1 MDQLEIGTRV
11 RVRKDLIPDT
21 VYGGTAFV
29 ESMEKYL
36 GYEATI
42 EHVIINPDMI
52 IYELDIDDRRFWW
65 TSEMFDLVEI
75 GENKEPSTENELMD
89 FLS

>member
-1 MDQLEIGTRV
+1 MDQLEVGTRV
-11 RVRKDLIPDT
+11 RVREDLIPDT
-21 VYGGTAFV
+21 VYGCTTFV

-42 EHVIINPDMI
+42 EHAIPYPNEIK
-52 IYELDIDDRRFWW
+52 YELDIDGRCFWW
-65 TSEMFDLVEI
+65 TLEMFDLEI

>member
-1 MDQLEIGTRV
+1 MDQLEVGTRV

-21 VYGGTAFV
+21 VYGGTTFV

-42 EHVIINPDMI
+42 EHVIPYPNEIR
-52 IYELDIDDRRFWW
+52 YELDIDNRCFWW

>member
-1 MDQLEIGTRV
+1 MDQLEVGTRV

-21 VYGGTAFV
+21 VYKGTTFV

-42 EHVIINPDMI
+42 EHVIPYSNEIR
-52 IYELDIDDRRFWW
+52 YELDIDNRCFWW

>member
-1 MDQLEIGTRV
+1 MDQLEVGTRV

-21 VYGGTAFV
+21 VYGGTTFV
-29 ESMEKYL
+29 EIMKKYL

-42 EHVIINPDMI
+42 ESATPYPNEIK
-52 IYELDIDDRRFWW
+52 YELDIDNRCCWW
-65 TSEMFDLVEI
+65 TSEMFDLET

>member
-11 RVRKDLIPDT
+11 RVRRDLIPDT

-42 EHVIINPDMI
+42 ESATPYPNEIK
-52 IYELDIDDRRFWW
+52 YELDIDNRCFWW
-65 TSEMFDLVEI
+65 TSEMFDLEI
-75 GENKEPSTENELMD
+75 GEDKEPSTENELMD

>member
-1 MDQLEIGTRV
+1 MDQLEVVTRV

-21 VYGGTAFV
+21 VYGGVTFV
-29 ESMEKYL
+29 GSMEKYL

-42 EHVIINPDMI
+42 EHVIINPGVI

-65 TSEMFDLVEI
+65 TSEMFDLEI